1 MSGLP
6 VAFSTHAPTVPG
18 DLQCGTHAPGFYEA
32 RGEVPPP
39 PPYSPLAHN
48 CSGKHSGMLAYCVH
62 CGWPK
67 ESYLAY
73 DHPLQ
78 QSIRRAVAHFTST
91 PEADL
96 VGGID
101 GCSAPNYAVP
111 LDRLA
116 LGFARLA
123 SRDDDAEFGAPP
135 RVLGGKDRRGGRP
148 GHRHPRPRDGNRDQG
163 GRWQQ
168 AGVAA
173 RDRVGIGAAGAHGF
187 DPAKRSRGLVRTD
200 HPQLP
205 WNRDRT
211 NPVVYCPGQRT
222 RIRSE
227 AVDAARMT
235 PLGMNLERASRSV
248 DASVRRRASR

>member
-1 MSGLP
+1 MIDSHVLPSMSGLP
-6 VAFSTHAPTVPG
+6 VAFSTHAPTAPG

-62 CGWPK
+62 CGLPK

-101 GCSAPNYAVP
+101 GCSAPNLAVP

-123 SRDDDAEFGAPP
+123 SRDDDAEFGAAP
-135 RVLGGKDRRGGRP
+135 RVLGGKDRRGGGP
-148 GHRHPRPRDGNRDQG
+148 GHRHPRPRDGNRD
-163 GRWQQ
+163 
-168 AGVAA
+168 
-173 RDRVGIGAAGAHGF
+173 
-187 DPAKRSRGLVRTD
+187 RTS
-200 HPQLP
+200 
-205 WNRDRT
+205 
-211 NPVVYCPGQRT
+211 PVVYCPGQRT

-235 PLGMNLERASRSV
+235 LLGMNLERASRSV